1 MVFLQKREDKVAYL
15 KGMILLAKADGR
27 IEKSEVEYINAA
39 VVGMGL
45 DESEKK
51 EIDVMWNDEGEC
63 LIEFSDK
70 ANAAFFVQEALQLAY
85 IDGNY
90 DEKER
95 IMIYSLGERIGLV
108 KDEVKRIEAW
118 VEEGVQ
124 WKKRGEILIEEIAG
138 E

>member
-15 KGMILLAKADGR
+15 KGMVLLAKADGR

-118 VEEGVQ
+118 AEEGVQ

>member
-15 KGMILLAKADGR
+15 KGMVLLAKADGR

-45 DESEKK
+45 DEPEKK

-118 VEEGVQ
+118 AEEGVQ

>member
-15 KGMILLAKADGR
+15 KGMVLLAKADGR

>member
-15 KGMILLAKADGR
+15 KGMVLLAKADGR

-39 VVGMGL
+39 VVGMRL

>member
-1 MVFLQKREDKVAYL
+1 
-15 KGMILLAKADGR
+15 
-27 IEKSEVEYINAA
+27 
-39 VVGMGL
+39 
-45 DESEKK
+45 
-51 EIDVMWNDEGEC
+51 MWNDEGEC

-70 ANAAFFVQEALQLAY
+70 ANAAFFVQEAIQLAY

>member
-15 KGMILLAKADGR
+15 KGMVLLAKADGR

-63 LIEFSDK
+63 LIEFSPCRRCAPRGPDSC
-70 ANAAFFVQEALQLAY
+70 AA
-85 IDGNY
+85 
-90 DEKER
+90 R
-95 IMIYSLGERIGLV
+95 C
-108 KDEVKRIEAW
+108 
-118 VEEGVQ
+118 
-124 WKKRGEILIEEIAG
+124 
-138 E
+138 